1 LINITLADVFFAVF
15 FLQIVFFHNKDY
27 VKAII
32 KCMVSGCSVESVDST
47 ALGKHFFVID
57 FLYFFISYPYIT
69 KSSAI

>member
-47 ALGKHFFVID
+47 ALGKRFFCYR
-57 FLYFFISYPYIT
+57 FLVFFYFLSIHH